1 MTGGSVLDIKV
12 ILFALGVSF
21 LLSVL
26 LGPLFIPLLRR
37 MKLGQEV
44 RTDGPQSHLKKKGT
58 PTMGGIIIMLAFLI
72 SFLKF
77 SDRTMEFWVLLTA
90 SLGFGLVG
98 FLDDYI
104 KIAFKRSLGL
114 TARQK
119 LAGQLFFSIL
129 VCVMLYLMKHS
140 TALALPGTDWSFD
153 LGWFYYPFVVL
164 MLFAISNAVNF
175 TDGVDGLLSGTSAV
189 AFAAFTLVA
198 LQATENESA
207 VFSAAMIGAV
217 LGFLVYNAH
226 PAKVFMGDTG
236 SLGIG
241 GGIAAVAIL
250 TKTELLFVIIGGVFV
265 IEMVSVILQVGSF
278 KLRGK
283 RIFKMSPIHHHF
295 ELSGWSEWKVVT
307 VFWTAGIAFAAIG
320 LALQHAF

>member
-1 MTGGSVLDIKV
+1 MDTMV
-12 ILFALGVSF
+12 ILFSLGASF
-21 LLSVL
+21 LISVL

-37 MKLGQEV
+37 MKFGQQI
-44 RTDGPQSHLKKKGT
+44 RTDGPQSHLKKSGT
-58 PTMGGIIIMLAFLI
+58 PTMGGIIIMLALLI

-77 SDRTMEFWVLLTA
+77 SDKTADFWVLFTA

-104 KIAFKRSLGL
+104 KIVFKRSLGL

-119 LAGQLFFSIL
+119 LFGQLLFSII
-129 VCVMLYLMKHS
+129 VCAELYNMNHS
-140 TALALPGTDWSFD
+140 TLITVPGTSWGFD
-153 LGWFYYPFVVL
+153 LGWFYYPFVVII
-164 MLFAISNAVNF
+164 LFGSSNAVNF
-175 TDGVDGLLSGTSAV
+175 TDGLDGLLSGTSAI
-189 AFAAFTLVA
+189 AFGAFTIIA
-198 LQATENESA
+198 LQVSEHESA
-207 VFSAAMIGAV
+207 IFSAAMVGAV
-217 LGFLVYNAH
+217 LGFLIFNAH

-250 TKTELLFVIIGGVFV
+250 TKMELMLVIVGGVFV
-265 IEMVSVILQVGSF
+265 LEMLSVILQVGSF

-295 ELSGWSEWKVVT
+295 ELVGWSEWRVVT
-307 VFWTAGIAFAAIG
+307 TFWSVGLLFAAIG
-320 LALQHAF
+320 LLLAL

>member
-1 MTGGSVLDIKV
+1 LDIKV
-12 ILFALGVSF
+12 IMFALGASF
-21 LLSVL
+21 LLAVL

-37 MKLGQEV
+37 LKFGQEI

-58 PTMGGIIIMLAFLI
+58 PTMGGIIIMVAFVI

-77 SDRTMEFWVLLTA
+77 SDRTMEFWVLITA

-104 KIAFKRSLGL
+104 KIALKRSLGL
-114 TARQK
+114 TAMQK
-119 LAGQLFFSIL
+119 LFGQLLFSII
-129 VCVMLYLMKHS
+129 VCFLLYKMNHS
-140 TALALPGTDWSFD
+140 TALLLPGTDWSLD
-153 LGWFYYPFVVL
+153 IGWLYYPFVIF

-189 AFAAFTLVA
+189 AFGAFTIVA
-198 LQATENESA
+198 LQATAHESV

-217 LGFLVYNAH
+217 LGFLVFNAH

-250 TKTELLFVIIGGVFV
+250 TKAELLFLIIGGVFV
-265 IEMVSVILQVGSF
+265 IEMLSVVLQIASF

-283 RIFKMSPIHHHF
+283 RIFRMSPIHHHF

-307 VFWTAGIAFAAIG
+307 TFWLAGIILAGIG
-320 LALQHAF
+320 LLLSRAF

>member
-1 MTGGSVLDIKV
+1 MDMMV
-12 ILFALGVSF
+12 ILFSLGASF
-21 LLSVL
+21 LISVL

-37 MKLGQEV
+37 MKFGQQV
-44 RTDGPQSHLKKKGT
+44 RTDGPQSHLKKNGT
-58 PTMGGIIIMLAFLI
+58 PTMGGIIIILALLI

-77 SDRTMEFWVLLTA
+77 SDKTADFWVLLTA
-90 SLGFGLVG
+90 SLGFGLIG

-104 KIAFKRSLGL
+104 KIVFKRSLGL

-119 LAGQLFFSIL
+119 LFGQLLFSII
-129 VCVMLYLMKHS
+129 VCAQLYNMNHS
-140 TALALPGTDWSFD
+140 TAITVPGTAWGFD
-153 LGWFYYPFVVL
+153 LGWFYYPFVVII
-164 MLFAISNAVNF
+164 MFGASNAVNF
-175 TDGVDGLLSGTSAV
+175 TDGLDGLLSGTSAI
-189 AFAAFTLVA
+189 AFGAFTIVA
-198 LQATENESA
+198 VQASAYESA

-217 LGFLVYNAH
+217 LGFLIFNAY

-250 TKTELLFVIIGGVFV
+250 TKTELLLVVIGGVFV
-265 IEMVSVILQVGSF
+265 IEMLSVILQVGSF

-295 ELSGWSEWKVVT
+295 ELSGWSEWRVVSM
-307 VFWTAGIAFAAIG
+307 FWFVGLMLAAIG
-320 LALQHAF
+320 LLLAGVF

>member
-1 MTGGSVLDIKV
+1 MDTMV
-12 ILFALGVSF
+12 ILFSLGASF
-21 LLSVL
+21 LIAVL

-37 MKLGQEV
+37 MKFGQQI
-44 RTDGPQSHLKKKGT
+44 RTDGPQSHLKKSGT
-58 PTMGGIIIMLAFLI
+58 PTMGGIIIMLALLI

-77 SDRTMEFWVLLTA
+77 SDKTPDFWVLFTA

-104 KIAFKRSLGL
+104 KIVFKRSLGL

-119 LAGQLFFSIL
+119 LFGQLLFSII
-129 VCVMLYLMKHS
+129 VCAELYNMNHS
-140 TALALPGTDWSFD
+140 TMITVPGTSWGFD
-153 LGWFYYPFVVL
+153 LGWFYYPFVVII
-164 MLFAISNAVNF
+164 LFGSSNAVNF
-175 TDGVDGLLSGTSAV
+175 TDGLDGLLSGTSAI
-189 AFAAFTLVA
+189 AFGAFTILA
-198 LQATENESA
+198 LQVSEHESA
-207 VFSAAMIGAV
+207 IFSAAMVGAV
-217 LGFLVYNAH
+217 LGFLIFNAH

-250 TKTELLFVIIGGVFV
+250 TKMELMLVIVGGVFV
-265 IEMVSVILQVGSF
+265 LEMLSVILQVGSF

-295 ELSGWSEWKVVT
+295 ELSGWSEWRVVT
-307 VFWTAGIAFAAIG
+307 TFWSVGLLLAVIG
-320 LALQHAF
+320 LLLAL

>member
-1 MTGGSVLDIKV
+1 MDIKV
-12 ILFALGVSF
+12 ILFALGASF
-21 LLSVL
+21 LLAVV

-37 MKLGQEV
+37 MKFGQQI
-44 RTDGPQSHLKKKGT
+44 RSDGPQSHLKKKGT
-58 PTMGGIIIMLAFLI
+58 PTMGGIIIMLAMVI

-77 SDRTMEFWVLLTA
+77 ADHTMEFWVLITA
-90 SLGFGLVG
+90 SLGFGLIG

-114 TARQK
+114 TAKQK
-119 LAGQLFFSIL
+119 LFGQLLFSIIM
-129 VCVMLYLMKHS
+129 CVLLYQMNHS
-140 TALALPGTDWSFD
+140 TAIAVPGTDLSFD
-153 LGWFYYPFVVL
+153 LQWFYYIFVVII
-164 MLFAISNAVNF
+164 LFATSNAVNF

-189 AFAAFTLVA
+189 AFGAFILIA
-198 LQATENESA
+198 LQTAEYESV

-241 GGIAAVAIL
+241 GGLAAVAIL
-250 TKTELLFVIIGGVFV
+250 TKAELLLIVIGGVFV
-265 IEMVSVILQVGSF
+265 LEMLSVILQVGSF

-307 VFWTAGIAFAAIG
+307 SFWAVGILFAAAG
-320 LALQHAF
+320 LALYRLM